1 MNFGL
6 EFTHSHGWDFKRKTR
21 DLKGIFDFR
30 FGDLARARARARAR
44 RRGAAGPSSAGGPAA
59 PPNAIRESLES
70 ARAAAVDSG
79 VETAIS
85 GHVLVR
91 VERAAKVP
99 FGGRFRVVAVCFEF
113 GYQNSF
119 VSGLIVV

>member
-1 MNFGL
+1 M
-6 EFTHSHGWDFKRKTR
+6 
-21 DLKGIFDFR
+21 KGNFDFR

-70 ARAAAVDSG
+70 ARAAAV
-79 VETAIS
+79 ETAIS

-119 VSGLIVV
+119 VSGLIFV